1 MTTEEV
7 HVTVNVI
14 LATLGSVCF
23 LIAFVYAVLGVF
35 DSREH
40 FGHAFVMFVFGV
52 FLRLLSS
59 LF

>member
-1 MTTEEV
+1 
-7 HVTVNVI
+7 
-14 LATLGSVCF
+14 VCF